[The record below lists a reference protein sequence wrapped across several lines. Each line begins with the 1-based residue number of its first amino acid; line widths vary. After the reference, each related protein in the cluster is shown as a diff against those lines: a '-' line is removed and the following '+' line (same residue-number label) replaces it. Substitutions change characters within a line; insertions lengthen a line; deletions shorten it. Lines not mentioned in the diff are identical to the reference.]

1 MGRSEISNPALHT
14 ELWKCRPLRRENA
27 EGLGWAWVG
36 EGQGSGRGRGSW
48 EARQSREVTTF
59 LVAASEA
66 AAVGA
71 TR

>member
-36 EGQGSGRGRGSW
+36 EGQGSGRGRGRGSW
-48 EARQSREVTTF
+48 EAR
-59 LVAASEA
+59 
-66 AAVGA
+66 
-71 TR
+71 